1 MSTWSPQNA
10 IITNLGNSLL
20 ASARVGL
27 GTIQLTRVVARE
39 NFESSMATARA
50 YTSADITPASIA
62 QEGHLMKIR
71 VSESP
76 DPEEEVETS
85 LVTVRFSNDDL
96 EDSSETYNLR
106 QIILFAVLLD
116 AETHEATDS
125 EVPYM
130 VCQCDDSS
138 DCDVM
143 PAREVNPTSLDY
155 DIYVI
160 HSGVDDFTI
169 EVRTEGYVWQDDF
182 DDYKADVDARFDE
195 IDSDIEDSTTA
206 IKEEGNTYT
215 SWTPSYDEYHN
226 EMTKVAGTSV
236 TGEEDS
242 LSFNRDP
249 SATYSYEESLATGK
263 KSSAF
268 GGGTEV
274 LGDYSFAANKDN
286 YIGANAVKSA
296 VFGTENSIH
305 SGTANFVAGG
315 DNEVT
320 GSFNTVFGYSNI
332 LSNNAYFTLL
342 SGVGLKAES
351 ERQNIFGW
359 YNEVDNDK
367 AFIIGGGSSEANREN
382 IFTVDW
388 FGSVKAKDIKVDDIY
403 VGTIYNP
410 DGTEKEI
417 GGASFIKQGTGTDS
431 FITNDLT
438 NNQASAPN
446 STAFGKSTRA
456 TGYYSMSLNEMTLA
470 GGRNS
475 VAMGYSSSAMGE
487 DSFAQGYESVAS
499 AKLSVVLGSNKSS
512 IDNNNPNSLI
522 LGGYDNTM
530 EADSQKGY
538 NLIAVS
544 AGVDITN
551 SENNVVLGNKP
562 NSLLE
567 IENGGYNFIVG
578 GSATTVNTSKVKDS
592 ENVNAFINNDCEFQ
606 NSENI
611 FAAGKDLKTT
621 YAENCTLLGEALTI
635 TGSSSAS
642 KAENQTV
649 LGMYNNV
656 SDSNNKLLVVGNGT
670 STNRHNALTIDKSGN
685 IYINED
691 STSLNTKIAGAIQS
705 SQKGVANGVAEL
717 DSTGKVPVSQV
728 PGGISSM
735 IEGYYYNGE
744 FYEESTHE
752 TQISHQSGALY
763 VDLPTNKTYRWS
775 GSQYTEISESL
786 ALGTTSETACRGDW
800 GYTAYLHATDSS
812 RLTTATASGLY
823 KVAATAEGHIASLT
837 AVEKSD
843 ITALGIPAQDTTYQ
857 SKAEAS
863 GGTEVS
869 LVTTGDKYNWNRAYK
884 QVVSDYAKAASA
896 SALAN
901 TDTVSE
907 ALGKLEKR
915 TELSEGK
922 ITTNE
927 TNILSIQD
935 HYKYGNRI
943 LFEQESI
950 PTGTIAYGST
960 WIDGKAVRTYN
971 RTTNIVGGVIQ
982 QGSWNAANLVKIDS
996 TTRCR
1001 LSNSITVQPSTT
1013 YTIRLVSPTINN
1025 ARVLLQY
1032 RDSNDYTSSESGW
1045 QATLPYTFTTPSNCH
1060 KATIILSTVGDL
1072 ICTPTDFGNL
1082 QINEGNTAL
1091 SYEVPSWSSTDSEI
1105 ITPALAECVDNGVK
1119 NKVYVDN
1126 SGTFTASGSSRSY
1139 DIPINVT
1146 GDIAIS
1152 FGSLTSTD
1160 TDSDSCAIVFLN
1172 SSNVGFLTISMNRG
1186 NNVSEIVKLTDT
1198 ATKVRLYPASSYNES
1213 AGDTVTWNN
1222 LMICDESLWKVSQ
1235 NYQPFALSN
1244 SELTAKE
1251 QQNENNISK
1260 YVYETVTVNL
1270 SSQDI
1275 SWTAYGSVYASS
1287 IIGLTQVGTV
1297 LSFVL
1302 IDWTGIRDT
1311 DLTLIPYQSS
1321 SAGNGFKM
1329 LSSTNTFLQ
1338 SNSKVVYRVFGIK
1351 QST

>member
-10 IITNLGNSLL
+10 VITNLGNSLL

-27 GTIQLTRVVARE
+27 STIQLTRVVARE

-50 YTSADITPASIA
+50 YTSADITPASVA

-116 AETHEATDS
+116 PETHEATDS

-130 VCQCDDSS
+130 VCQCDDSA

-143 PAREVNPTSLDY
+143 PAREVNPTSFDY

-182 DDYKADVDARFDE
+182 DEYKEVVDSKFDE
-195 IDSDIEDSTTA
+195 VDLDLENSKTA

-215 SWTPSYDEYHN
+215 SWTPSYDEFHN
-226 EMTKVAGTSV
+226 EMTRVAGGSV

-249 SATYSYEESLATGK
+249 SATYSYAESLATGK
-263 KSSAF
+263 KSVAF

-286 YIGANAVKSA
+286 YIGANAVRSA

-305 SGTANFVAGG
+305 SGSANFVAGS

-320 GSFNTVFGYSNI
+320 GSFNTVFGYGNA

-351 ERQNIFGW
+351 EKQNVFGW

-367 AFIIGGGSSEANREN
+367 AIIIGGGLSDSNRKN

-388 FGSVKAKDIKVDDIY
+388 LGSVKAKDIKVDDIY
-403 VGTIYNP
+403 VDKIYNP

-438 NNQASAPN
+438 NNQASAPY

-456 TGYYSMSLNEMTLA
+456 QGYQSTAFNEMTLA

-475 VAMGYSSSAMGE
+475 VAMGYKSSAMGE
-487 DSFAQGYESVAS
+487 DSFTQGYESVAN
-499 AKLSVVLGSNKSS
+499 ARLSVILGSNKSS
-512 IDNNNPNSLI
+512 IDPYNSNSLI

-578 GSATTVNTSKVKDS
+578 GNSTSVNASKVKDS
-592 ENVNAFINNDCEFQ
+592 ENVNAFINKDCEFQ

-635 TGSSSAS
+635 TGSSSVS

-656 SDSNNKLLVVGNGT
+656 NDSNNKLLVVGNGT

-685 IYINED
+685 IFINED

-705 SQKGVANGVAEL
+705 SQKGAANGVAEL

-735 IEGYYYNGE
+735 IEGYYYDGE

-752 TQISHQSGALY
+752 TEISHQSGALY

-812 RLTTATASGLY
+812 RLTTATATGLY
-823 KVAATAEGHIASLT
+823 KVAATAEGHVASLT

-857 SKAEAS
+857 SKTEAS
-863 GGTEVS
+863 GGTDVS
-869 LVTTGDKYNWNRAYK
+869 LVTTGEKYNWNRAYK
-884 QVVSDYAKAASA
+884 QVVADYAEAVSA

-915 TELSEGK
+915 TELSEDK
-922 ITTNE
+922 ISVNE
-927 TNILSIQD
+927 NNILSIV
-935 HYKYGNRI
+935 HASGTK
-943 LFEQESI
+943 LFFAETE
-950 PTGTIAYGST
+950 PTGTIPLQSYWISTTGVHVYGDNVYGATLEQGSFET
-960 WIDGKAVRTYN
+960 FSGAEITANNRVRTTFDNQAPTGTY
-971 RTTNIVGGVIQ
+971 TVTAEGADDVVIYAYTNNNTS
-982 QGSWNAANLVKIDS
+982 SWSSADS
-996 TTRCR
+996 VTTR
-1001 LSNSITVQPSTT
+1001 QPM
-1013 YTIRLVSPTINN
+1013 
-1025 ARVLLQY
+1025 
-1032 RDSNDYTSSESGW
+1032 
-1045 QATLPYTFTTPSNCH
+1045 PYTFTTSQNLYLRFAFRHNDNTTIAPSD
-1060 KATIILSTVGDL
+1060 V
-1072 ICTPTDFGNL
+1072 
-1082 QINEGNTAL
+1082 
-1091 SYEVPSWSSTDSEI
+1091 
-1105 ITPALAECVDNGVK
+1105 
-1119 NKVYVDN
+1119 
-1126 SGTFTASGSSRSY
+1126 
-1139 DIPINVT
+1139 
-1146 GDIAIS
+1146 
-1152 FGSLTSTD
+1152 
-1160 TDSDSCAIVFLN
+1160 
-1172 SSNVGFLTISMNRG
+1172 SNV
-1186 NNVSEIVKLTDT
+1186 
-1198 ATKVRLYPASSYNES
+1198 KVIAHR
-1213 AGDTVTWNN
+1213 W
-1222 LMICDESLWKVSQ
+1222 
-1235 NYQPFALSN
+1235 
-1244 SELTAKE
+1244 
-1251 QQNENNISK
+1251 
-1260 YVYETVTVNL
+1260 
-1270 SSQDI
+1270 
-1275 SWTAYGSVYASS
+1275 
-1287 IIGLTQVGTV
+1287 
-1297 LSFVL
+1297 
-1302 IDWTGIRDT
+1302 
-1311 DLTLIPYQSS
+1311 
-1321 SAGNGFKM
+1321 
-1329 LSSTNTFLQ
+1329 ST
-1338 SNSKVVYRVFGIK
+1338 
-1351 QST
+1351 